1 MPAKP
6 LKPQEMPPSEEA
18 NLDDRRL
25 MRNVRNG
32 DRAAQQRLMSRLYRR
47 VHRLARYLTRSD
59 VEADD
64 LTHEA
69 LLEILDAAGAY
80 RAEGSIEAWADVIA
94 VRQIRR
100 KLKRSRRFGWLL
112 GGDPE
117 DHPEPASPTPDPE
130 QQTRQRARQDRLTA
144 LLHSLSRDQRLVLVL
159 KLHYGYTAQEVAQL
173 SGLSLKTVQYEIKR
187 GRARLRQ
194 RVLRDDQLRELL
206 PKVTS

>member
-1 MPAKP
+1 MT
-6 LKPQEMPPSEEA
+6 QSEEA

-47 VHRLARYLTRSD
+47 VHRLARYLARSD

-69 LLEILDAAGAY
+69 LLEILDAAGSY

-94 VRQIRR
+94 VRRIRR
-100 KLKRSRRFGWLL
+100 KLKRSRRFAWLL

-117 DHPEPASPTPDPE
+117 EHPEPASPSPDPE

-144 LLHSLSRDQRLVLVL
+144 LLRSLSRDQRLVLVL

-194 RVLRDDQLRELL
+194 RVLRDDQLQELL
-206 PKVTS
+206 SKVTS